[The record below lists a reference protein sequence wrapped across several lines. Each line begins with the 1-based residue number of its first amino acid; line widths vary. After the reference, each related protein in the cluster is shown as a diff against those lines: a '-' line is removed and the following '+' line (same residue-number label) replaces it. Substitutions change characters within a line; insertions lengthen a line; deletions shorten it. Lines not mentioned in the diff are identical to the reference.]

1 MPPGFT
7 QEVPLHLMDP
17 DVPKDPLTGVPILD
31 FENFCCGKRTS
42 HLHTQA
48 PLLLANLARPT
59 STGAHGFSA
68 LIVRL

>member
-1 MPPGFT
+1 MPSGFI

-31 FENFCCGKRTS
+31 IENFCCGKQTS
-42 HLHTQA
+42 HLRT
-48 PLLLANLARPT
+48 PPLLANIARPT
-59 STGAHGFSA
+59 LTGAHGFSA